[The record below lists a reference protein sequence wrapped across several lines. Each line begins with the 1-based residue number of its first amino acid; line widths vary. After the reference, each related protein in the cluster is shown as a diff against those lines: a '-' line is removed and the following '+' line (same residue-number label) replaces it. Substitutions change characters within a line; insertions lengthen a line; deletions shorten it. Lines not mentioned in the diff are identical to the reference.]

1 MFSKCKKIHCLCR
14 FEANPGSPIAAL
26 TRPVV
31 GIKEE
36 IQGVLSREVRGRADP
51 YSLLY
56 SAPPGIPYPPGQGEA
71 SFSLDHH
78 QGLLDPAISKA
89 VHADRQVTHWL

>member
-14 FEANPGSPIAAL
+14 FEANPGSPTAAL

-36 IQGVLSREVRGRADP
+36 IQGVLPKEVRSRDDP

-56 SAPPGIPYPPGQGEA
+56 PAPPGIPYLPGQG
-71 SFSLDHH
+71 DHH
-78 QGLLDPAISKA
+78 RGLLDPAIPKA
-89 VHADRQVTHWL
+89 VHADRQVTQWL